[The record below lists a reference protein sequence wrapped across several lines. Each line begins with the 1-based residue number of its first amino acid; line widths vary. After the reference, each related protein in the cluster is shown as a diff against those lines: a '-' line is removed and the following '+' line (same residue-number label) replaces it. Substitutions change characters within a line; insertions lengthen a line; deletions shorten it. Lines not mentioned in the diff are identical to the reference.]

1 MKFKTQT
8 NSSPVASSSSNKTKY
23 IIIGVIAL
31 IILILLIMMFASG
44 NKSKEEVSQELSK
57 NFEQQ
62 QNTTTNSGVTAP
74 PPPPPSLDFDESKM
88 NEVAQNAQT
97 APTLDAD
104 NKVLDANTAQAVA
117 NDKEL
122 NALVNR
128 LDKTDGKNAD
138 GSKQSIRPEDMI
150 AYLKAKQPDFSFNGE
165 NKIFDF
171 EGKVYKSGQYF
182 KGWWYVEEITPVFIR
197 FVDEESN
204 YAYNLRFLEGIN

>member
-8 NSSPVASSSSNKTKY
+8 NSSPVASSSSNKIKY

-62 QNTTTNSGVTAP
+62 QNTTTNSAVTP

-88 NEVAQNAQT
+88 NEVTQNSQT

-104 NKVLDANTAQAVA
+104 NKVLETNAAQSVA